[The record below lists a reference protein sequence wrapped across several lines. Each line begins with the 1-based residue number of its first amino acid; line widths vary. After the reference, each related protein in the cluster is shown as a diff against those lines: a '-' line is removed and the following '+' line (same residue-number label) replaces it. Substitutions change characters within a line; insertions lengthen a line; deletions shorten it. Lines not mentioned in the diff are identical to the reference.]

1 MGLMKRL
8 YGMSKAQ
15 RASFL
20 GAQGGF
26 GITVE
31 WKHQFFDRDAVRDPV
46 LDESRAALA
55 RLGSYTRRV
64 ARNAIKVKGAAR
76 KAPKPGTKA
85 YDKWVEEQQVKPRSA
100 PGSAPFQH
108 TTNAKLYPRNIW
120 FARDGLDSVIIGMA
134 AFNARAV
141 PIPAAIEFGEKKAQ
155 RNPRRRLRKVGGA
168 GEIRID
174 GKYSRTNKITNSPI
188 RASVAVTYAKLK
200 TQAQADR
207 ANQLNEYLYGKDSYQ
222 IETAERPVIGP
233 ALAAASL
240 KFDAA
245 FVGRLSG

>member
-1 MGLMKRL
+1 ML
-8 YGMSKAQ
+8 
-15 RASFL
+15 
-20 GAQGGF
+20 GF
-26 GITVE
+26 GLDVK
-31 WKHQFFDRDAVRDPV
+31 WKELFFDRESVADPV
-46 LDESRAALA
+46 LAESRKALL

-76 KAPKPGTKA
+76 KAPKPGTRA
-85 YDKWVEEQQVKPRSA
+85 YDKWEKERFEKPRSK
-100 PGSAPFQH
+100 PGQAPFQH
-108 TTNAKLYPRNIW
+108 TSNAKLYPRNIW
-120 FARDGLDSVIIGMA
+120 FARDGLDSVVIGMA

-141 PIPAAIEFGEKKAQ
+141 PIPAAIEFGEKKTQ

-174 GKYSRTNKITNSPI
+174 GRKSRTNKIAPRTL
-188 RASVAVTYAKLK
+188 RGSVAVTYAKLK

-207 ANQLNEYLYGKDSYQ
+207 ANQLNQELYGDERQ
-222 IETAERPVIGP
+222 TFETAERPVIGP

-245 FVGRLSG
+245 FEGRLSG